1 MNRKTS
7 AILIAGC
14 VFCTSMV
21 TTKAE
26 TLYIDGQAIA
36 YNLPAISLYVNNVKI
51 ETKVMDPIQL
61 NGRVLV
67 PAREVFE
74 AMGAQV
80 KWDDGAK
87 KVTVEYKDKTIIL
100 VMNQTVAMIDGKEI
114 SMDVPGKIINNKVMI
129 PIRFVSES
137 LGFIVHWNST
147 DRSVNIKEPVASVP
161 DIDIEDAKNVTGQT
175 YFGQSN
181 EHSFSVPSESNEMTS
196 IQKVEVRESEN
207 IMKATITA
215 SSAISEIAMSTMS
228 GRVIV
233 DIKNSKSQLSSQ
245 ITPGLNTYV
254 KNIRTSQ
261 FTPDTTRVVFDLK
274 SGTQVHVSLSDDR
287 KQFVLQF
294 KMQNLEQM
302 RISSTEQ
309 VDKIY
314 FKGLGAAQ
322 IFVTENKNQ
331 ILEFTL
337 PNVQIEQAVNWTGI
351 SSLFINQIT
360 MNQVGNDIQGTI
372 QLKESVSYALEEGV
386 NGTNLIIKSGQMGEE
401 HKDEVTE
408 PNPENTLS
416 ELTYIKGSKPT
427 LMLTDLNGLTASKIK
442 VTDDY
447 RNRKL
452 VMDLGADYSSI
463 LKSETLTIND
473 DMIKTISISHTGTTQ
488 ITIETQ
494 KIYTYDLSQNSDTIT
509 FEMVRPSEKYSQIV
523 VLDLGHGGSDSGTL
537 GNGLK
542 EKDVNF
548 NQGMALYKLLEADE
562 NIKVYITR
570 ETDMYPTL
578 KFRSTLAN
586 EVEAD
591 LFVSIHN
598 NSATS
603 PTVKGAE
610 TLYYPSTTDKRGKEI
625 AQLVQNRLVEDC
637 GMVNR
642 GIKPRADLYVL
653 NTTNMPAIL
662 IETGFLSNKEDA
674 GRINTTSF
682 INTWANSIYQAIL
695 EGLKL

>member
-1 MNRKTS
+1 MKRKTS
-7 AILIAGC
+7 AVLLAGC
-14 VFCTSMV
+14 VLCTSMV

-36 YNLPAISLYVNNVKI
+36 YNLPTISLYVNNEKI

-87 KVTVEYKDKTIIL
+87 KVTIEYKDKTIIL
-100 VMNQTVAMIDGKEI
+100 VMNQTIAMINGKEI

-137 LGFIVHWNST
+137 LGFIVHWDSSN
-147 DRSVNIKEPVASVP
+147 RSVNIKEPITSVP
-161 DIDIEDAKNVTGQT
+161 DIEDAQNVTGQT

-181 EHSFSVPSESNEMTS
+181 ENDFSVPSESYEMTS
-196 IQKVEVRESEN
+196 IQKVEVSESKN
-207 IMKATITA
+207 VMKATITA
-215 SSAISEIAMSTMS
+215 SSALSEVAISTMS
-228 GRVIV
+228 GRVVV
-233 DIKNSKSQLSSQ
+233 DIKNSKSQLSNQ
-245 ITPGLNTYV
+245 ITPESNTYV

-261 FTPDTTRVVFDLK
+261 FTPDTTRVVLDLK
-274 SGTQVHVSLSDDR
+274 SGTQVKASLSDDR
-287 KQFVLQF
+287 KQLILQL
-294 KMQNLEQM
+294 KAQNLEQM
-302 RISSTEQ
+302 SVSSTDTT
-309 VDKIY
+309 DKIY
-314 FKGLGAAQ
+314 FKGLGEAQ
-322 IFVTENKNQ
+322 IFVTEGKNQ

-337 PNVQIEQAVNWTGI
+337 PNVQIEQAVNWTGV

-360 MNQVGNDIQGTI
+360 MTQVGNDIQGSI
-372 QLKESVSYALEEGV
+372 QLKESITYAFEEAA
-386 NGTNLIIKSGQMGEE
+386 NGTNLIIKAGQTGEE
-401 HKDEVTE
+401 HKDEETE
-408 PNPENTLS
+408 QNPENTLS
-416 ELTYIKGSKPT
+416 ALTYIKDSNPT
-427 LMLTDLNGLTASKIK
+427 LTLTHLSGLTTSKIK

-463 LKSETLTIND
+463 LKPETRTIND
-473 DMIKTISISHTGTTQ
+473 DMIKTISISHGGTTQ

-494 KIYTYDLSQNSDTIT
+494 RIYAYELSQDGDRIT
-509 FEMVRPSEKYSQIV
+509 LKMVKPSEKYSQIV

-570 ETDMYPTL
+570 ETDVYPTL

-598 NSATS
+598 NSAAS
-603 PTVKGAE
+603 PAVKGAE
-610 TLYYPSTTDKRGKEI
+610 TLYYPSTTDTRGKEI

-653 NTTNMPAIL
+653 NTTNMPAVL
-662 IETGFLSNKEDA
+662 IETGFLSNEGDA
-674 GRINTTSF
+674 SRINTASF
-682 INTWANSIYQAIL
+682 INTWANGVYQAIL